1 MKSFEWDDKYDVGVR
16 RFNDQHMQLLKI
28 LNDVYIAM
36 NNKQDKYA
44 VAQILNS
51 LLAYS
56 KQHLVEEEACLKNNK
71 YPDFANHQKLHEAF
85 IEKLSQFCADFKSD
99 KFSLHF
105 EIAIF
110 LKNWITNHI
119 MVVDKEYTEF
129 LNSKG
134 IY

>member
-16 RFNDQHMQLLKI
+16 RFNEQHMQLIKI
-28 LNDVYIAM
+28 LNEVYVAM
-36 NNKQDKYA
+36 NDKQDKLA
-44 VAQILNS
+44 VAQILNN

-56 KQHLVEEEACLKNNK
+56 KQHLVEEEACLKENK
-71 YPDFANHQKLHEAF
+71 YPDYINHKNLHENF
-85 IEKLSQFCADFKSD
+85 INKLTQFCNDFRSD

-105 EIAIF
+105 EIAVF

-119 MVVDKEYTEF
+119 MIVDKEYTDF
-129 LNSKG
+129 LHSKG

>member
-1 MKSFEWDDKYDVGVR
+1 MENKKDKVA
-16 RFNDQHMQLLKI
+16 L
-28 LNDVYIAM
+28 
-36 NNKQDKYA
+36 
-44 VAQILNS
+44 AQILNK

-56 KQHLVEEEACLKNNK
+56 KQHLAEEEACLKENK
-71 YPDFANHQKLHEAF
+71 YPDFLDHKKQHDVF
-85 IEKLSQFCADFKSD
+85 IEKMTQFCKDFKSD

-134 IY
+134 IH